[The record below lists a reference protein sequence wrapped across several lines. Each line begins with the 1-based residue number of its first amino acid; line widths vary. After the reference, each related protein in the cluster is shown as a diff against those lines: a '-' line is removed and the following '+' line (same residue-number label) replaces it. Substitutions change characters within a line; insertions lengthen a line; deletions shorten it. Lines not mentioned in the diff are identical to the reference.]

1 MKEVGIVPLI
11 IFGAVVVFGFSAL
24 LARAAWLVCIPAV
37 LALFMLRDCRA

>member
-1 MKEVGIVPLI
+1 MKEVGILPLVI
-11 IFGAVVVFGFSAL
+11 CGAVVLFGMGAL

>member
-11 IFGAVVVFGFSAL
+11 ICGAVALFGIGAL
-24 LARAAWLVCIPAV
+24 LARAAWLMCIPAV